1 MHRALLDAY
10 RRTAFVADTPN
21 GRLSLR
27 IGQRSAD
34 PDDLLTAHGVKT
46 WAYVT
51 AFNPGSIVLAHEE
64 NTARQR
70 ELERVVAAQGLA
82 AYSGEGVG
90 DDSRWPA
97 ESSLLVLGI
106 GRSDAVQLGR
116 RFGQLA
122 IVYGELGEEAELI
135 VCDGKGEQ

>member
-1 MHRALLDAY
+1 MHPTLLDAY
-10 RRTAFVADTPN
+10 RRTAFVANTPS

-27 IGQRSAD
+27 IGQRSSTL
-34 PDDLLTAHGVKT
+34 DDLLTEQGVTT

-51 AFNPGSIVLAHEE
+51 AFNPGSIVLTHEE
-64 NTARQR
+64 NVARQR
-70 ELERVVAAQGLA
+70 ELECAVASRGFT

-90 DDSRWPA
+90 DDGRWPA

-116 RFGQLA
+116 RFGQFA
-122 IVYGELGEEAELI
+122 IVYGELGREAELLM
-135 VCDGKGEQ
+135 CAQ